1 MDFDSGKSSSLHC
14 WTRGTTGCMD
24 IDVSKDDDVCFF
36 NKDEGAAGKLRLM
49 AEYVLKK
56 YLQMYKFTFFTFY
69 KFHPFCFVVAPL
81 VNPFIFYICSV
92 LYTPL

>member
-36 NKDEGAAGKLRLM
+36 NKDEGAAGKLRLRPRIH
-49 AEYVLKK
+49 AKK
-56 YLQMYKFTFFTFY
+56 NIYNSINLRFLLSTNSI
-69 KFHPFCFVVAPL
+69 L
-81 VNPFIFYICSV
+81 SV
-92 LYTPL
+92 S